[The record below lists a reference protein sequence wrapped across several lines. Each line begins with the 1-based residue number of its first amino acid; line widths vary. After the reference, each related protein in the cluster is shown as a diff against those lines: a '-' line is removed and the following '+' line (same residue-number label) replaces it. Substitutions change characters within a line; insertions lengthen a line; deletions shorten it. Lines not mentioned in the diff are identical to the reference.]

1 MKTFELTIFTIGTF
15 AGYFSYV
22 YYLLFM
28 DETPAPANLFYGIGS
43 FLDAFLF
50 NRGVKPKEAIK
61 DAPNRIAAM
70 LNPNAT
76 GS

>member
-1 MKTFELTIFTIGTF
+1 MKTFELTIFTVATF

-28 DETPAPANLFYGIGS
+28 DETPTPSNLFFGIGS

-50 NRGVKPKEAIK
+50 NRGVKPKEAIA
-61 DAPNRIAAM
+61 DAPNRIEEY
-70 LNPNAT
+70 LNP
-76 GS
+76 